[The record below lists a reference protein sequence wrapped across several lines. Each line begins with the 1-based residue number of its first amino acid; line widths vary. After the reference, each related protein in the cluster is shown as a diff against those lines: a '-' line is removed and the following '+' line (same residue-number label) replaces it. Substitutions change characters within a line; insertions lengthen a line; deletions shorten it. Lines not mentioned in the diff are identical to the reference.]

1 MLRCFTLRGEGATP
15 SATCL
20 DIWIGRV
27 GQDRPSTLDRSRW
40 LGVLAQAPRAALA
53 EAWARLEPKPA
64 LEPLRQPELGLVM
77 LRGRMGGTGARFNL
91 GEMTVTRCAV
101 RLADGTIGHGYVQ
114 GRDREKALLVA
125 RLDALLQTDGY
136 RERLLAELI
145 GPLMTAQSEVRAEA
159 ARKAAAT
166 RVEFFTLV
174 RGDA

>member
-1 MLRCFTLRGEGATP
+1 
-15 SATCL
+15 
-20 DIWIGRV
+20 
-27 GQDRPSTLDRSRW
+27 
-40 LGVLAQAPRAALA
+40 
-53 EAWARLEPKPA
+53 
-64 LEPLRQPELGLVM
+64 M

-145 GPLMTAQSEVRAEA
+145 GPLMTAQSEARAEA